1 MEHLEKLLDLANN
14 EFASVVKNGKF
25 RSQEEIKA
33 VGELVDMVKDV
44 YCIMDMEA
52 ESYGEDDMSY
62 ADGMGGMSMRR
73 GGSYRGESYYDGGS
87 YARGRGRNARRDSMG
102 RYSRNENYGGGSY
115 MRGGYSRDEDAYIAD
130 LRKSLETAPTEEA
143 RQTIQ
148 RMIQMAEGQR

>member
-44 YCIMDMEA
+44 YCILDMEA
-52 ESYGEDDMSY
+52 EDYGEEDMSY

-73 GGSYRGESYYDGGS
+73 GGSYRGGNYYDGNS

-115 MRGGYSRDEDAYIAD
+115 MRGGYSRDEDAYVAD

>member
-33 VGELVDMVKDV
+33 VGELVDIVKDV

-52 ESYGEDDMSY
+52 EDYGGDDMSY

-73 GGSYRGESYYDGGS
+73 GGGGYRGGSYYDGGS

-102 RYSRNENYGGGSY
+102 RYSRDMMPY
-115 MRGGYSRDEDAYIAD
+115 RGGYSGNDDYITN
-130 LRKSLETAPTEEA
+130 LRKLRDMAPTEEQ
-143 RQTIQ
+143 RQNFQ
-148 RMIQMAEGQR
+148 RMIDMAEQG